1 MERAA
6 RQPVGEPAHTN
17 QEGVGAEEVDAA
29 MEEEM
34 AVLTTT
40 PYPSLTVNVE
50 SALTV
55 GFID

>member
-1 MERAA
+1 ME
-6 RQPVGEPAHTN
+6 EKTHTN

-50 SALTV
+50 PALTV